1 MPSGLYSS
9 QDASDIVVDRPDLFI
24 RNLKQEAGEVTTRD
38 GSELDFAKHP
48 IGSFLRLLPWHS
60 CAVAHQ
66 HASLFVVG
74 DDEDVVVEEWQRARG
89 W

>member
-1 MPSGLYSS
+1 M
-9 QDASDIVVDRPDLFI
+9 
-24 RNLKQEAGEVTTRD
+24 D
-38 GSELDFAKHP
+38 GAALDFSKHR

-66 HASLFVVG
+66 HASLYAVEDDG
-74 DDEDVVVEEWQRARG
+74 DEAVVVAEWQRARG

>member
-1 MPSGLYSS
+1 M
-9 QDASDIVVDRPDLFI
+9 
-24 RNLKQEAGEVTTRD
+24 TTRD
-38 GSELDFAKHP
+38 GSELDFTKYP

-74 DDEDVVVEEWQRARG
+74 DDEDVGVEEWGFQHAIQALICMTPA
-89 W
+89 